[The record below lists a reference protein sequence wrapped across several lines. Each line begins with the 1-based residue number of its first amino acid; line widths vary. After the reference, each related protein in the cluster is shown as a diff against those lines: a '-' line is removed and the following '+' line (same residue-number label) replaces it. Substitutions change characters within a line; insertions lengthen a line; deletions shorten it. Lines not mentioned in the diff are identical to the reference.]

1 MKNNKL
7 GHNNPPLTLEEDFII
22 KDNDGKSTGRVKFTN
37 TLLKKYLIRKLDD
50 KSEYVERIINDSER
64 VGLKAKV
71 SPGGSKTLFY
81 QYKPK
86 GAKFPV
92 KFMLGKF
99 PEMSVDAARV
109 LVNELKHAIKLGQD
123 PKSVIA
129 ERMKAKT
136 LNQVV
141 DTWKQTVLNKSTR
154 FAASTVTDTEQRL
167 KNWIALSAVH
177 PRTNKIIFNHKKDL
191 DIGSMKMIEITKDH
205 LIAWHAA
212 VTLTGPYQANRCMD
226 DLKVI
231 FKWAVEQKILKENI
245 CKFTKV
251 ELNDEDTRLDDT
263 DPYSAKEW
271 KLLRRAVLKL
281 IKKNPRVFTASMGI
295 LLSMLCG
302 RRYKSEVLNLKWGQV
317 DWDADKVRLPKTKT
331 GKSEFSINRLSR
343 WVLKT
348 LWKKRNETFKGQK
361 LKSIKASYLFPA
373 TRKSKKPYIQ
383 DIRKTWEKICGVA
396 GVRCEEPYL
405 LRHTWG
411 CLALE
416 ATNGNYA
423 AVKDEGGWKTTEMV
437 MIYSQ
442 YNKKKLAKQSEV
454 IGNFLA
460 RASR

>member
-1 MKNNKL
+1 MKNDKL

-37 TLLKKYLIRKLDD
+37 TLLKKYLIRKLNG

-99 PEMSVDAARV
+99 PEMSVDAARS
-109 LVNELKHAIKLGQD
+109 LVESLKTGIALGKD

-141 DTWKQTVLNKSTR
+141 DNWKESVLNKSTR
-154 FAASTVTDTEQRL
+154 FAASTIKDTEQRL
-167 KNWIALSAVH
+167 KNWIALSAIH
-177 PRTNKIIFNHKKDL
+177 PKTNAVIYKFKRDL
-191 DIGSMKMIEITKDH
+191 DIGCKKMVEISKDD

-212 VTLTGPYQANRCMD
+212 VTVAGPYQANRTVD

-231 FKWAVEQKILKENI
+231 FKWALEKDILKENI
-245 CKFTKV
+245 CKFTKR
-251 ELNDEDTRLDDT
+251 ELNDENTRLADT
-263 DPYSAKEW
+263 DPYSKKEW
-271 KLLRRAVLKL
+271 RLLRKAVLKL
-281 IKKNPRVFTASMGI
+281 VKKNSRVFTASMGI
-295 LLSMLCG
+295 LLSMFTG
-302 RRYKSEVLNLKWGQV
+302 RRYKSEILSLKWSQV
-317 DWDADKVRLPKTKT
+317 DWNANKVRLPQTKT
-331 GKSEFSINRLSR
+331 GKSEFSINRISR

-348 LWKKRNETFKGQK
+348 LWKKRKETFKGQQ
-361 LKSIKASYLFPA
+361 LKSTKAGYLFPA

-383 DIRKTWEKICGVA
+383 DVRKTWEKICNIA
-396 GVRCEEPYL
+396 GVRVEEPYL

-411 CLALE
+411 CFALE
-416 ATNGNYA
+416 ATNGNFA
-423 AVKDEGGWKTTEMV
+423 VVKDEGGWKTFEMV
-437 MIYSQ
+437 MLYSK
-442 YNKKKLAKQSEV
+442 YNKLKLAKQSQV

-460 RASR
+460 TANG